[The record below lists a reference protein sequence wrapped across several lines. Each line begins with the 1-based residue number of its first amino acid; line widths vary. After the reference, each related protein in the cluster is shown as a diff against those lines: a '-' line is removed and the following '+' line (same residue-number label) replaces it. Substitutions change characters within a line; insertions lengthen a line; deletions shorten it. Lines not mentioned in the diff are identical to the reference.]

1 MASILVV
8 LISSPASPAGQRAL
22 SMAES
27 LVDQGHVLTLCCLQ
41 DAALLAGDPSPRE
54 AGARLDRLLDRGTRF
69 VVLGEDLAC
78 RGLTQRE
85 RAAAVDHAGIVAL
98 LSAPHDRVI
107 GAL

>member
-8 LISSPASPAGQRAL
+8 LISSPTSPAGQRAL
-22 SMAES
+22 SVAES

-41 DAALLAGDPSPRE
+41 DAVLLAGDPSPRE
-54 AGARLDRLLDRGTRF
+54 AGARLDRLLERGTRC

-78 RGLTQRE
+78 RGLTRRE
-85 RAAAVDHAGIVAL
+85 RATAVDHAEVVAL
-98 LSAPHDRVI
+98 LSAQYERVI